1 MSRRRRSD
9 APSSLSARPVLEG
22 CPCFFHFI
30 STIFNSIARGFG
42 WRLVP
47 TRRGVSN
54 TSSKTSSIGDPRSTP
69 RANVRDPLLGR
80 RSRDLA
86 VRQRGRRARAPLALF
101 VLMANATWLT
111 FFTEAEN
118 LARHFV
124 AASPAAR
131 AEFARLV
138 SEILVVL
145 FVCLCLSRLAA
156 LRHAAAPAA
165 LFSS

>member
-1 MSRRRRSD
+1 MT
-9 APSSLSARPVLEG
+9 L
-22 CPCFFHFI
+22 
-30 STIFNSIARGFG
+30 
-42 WRLVP
+42 
-47 TRRGVSN
+47 
-54 TSSKTSSIGDPRSTP
+54 RSTASW
-69 RANVRDPLLGR
+69 RTSAILYWAVALATWLFVNAAAALGLL
-80 RSRDLA
+80 
-86 VRQRGRRARAPLALF
+86 LALF

-131 AEFARLV
+131 ADFARLM
-138 SEILVVL
+138 SEILLGL

-165 LFSS
+165 LSTSS

>member
-1 MSRRRRSD
+1 
-9 APSSLSARPVLEG
+9 
-22 CPCFFHFI
+22 
-30 STIFNSIARGFG
+30 
-42 WRLVP
+42 
-47 TRRGVSN
+47 
-54 TSSKTSSIGDPRSTP
+54 
-69 RANVRDPLLGR
+69 LGR

-86 VRQRGRRARAPLALF
+86 VRQRGRRARLLLALF

-124 AASPAAR
+124 AIAGGAG
-131 AEFARLV
+131 EFARLV

-165 LFSS
+165 PSPEGFPSWPPPLVPVRLRAR